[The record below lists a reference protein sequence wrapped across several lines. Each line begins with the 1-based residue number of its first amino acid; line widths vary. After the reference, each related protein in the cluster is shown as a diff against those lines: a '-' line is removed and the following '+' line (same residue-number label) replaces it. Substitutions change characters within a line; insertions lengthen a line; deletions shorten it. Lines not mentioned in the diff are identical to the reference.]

1 MSDQH
6 NSSNV
11 SVPELIRTGRLSPL
25 FQPICSIV
33 EGNIFGY
40 EGLIRGPKNSELYR
54 PDRLFEAARLE
65 GMTFALEVAS
75 ALSILAA
82 FDQLVPGGRLFLNFS
97 ANALVRLARADGQA
111 ATLRD
116 MMASGSL
123 RRKLVVE
130 ITEHDRVT
138 DFAELLAAATGFR
151 RSGIEFALDDF
162 GDGRSSLR
170 LWAELQPE
178 FVKIDKYFTHGAG
191 DHFQKTQM
199 LRAVANIS
207 EALGGQLIAEGIETI
222 HELSA
227 VRALGISYGQGY
239 LLGRPA
245 GQPPE
250 TIEKEAQEVIRVGDV
265 AVLPAARYTR
275 GIAFSAER
283 LTMRIPPIGVE
294 TTAGEVS
301 ELFAQHPEYPALAVV
316 EGGRAIG
323 LINRRTLLETFA
335 RPFQKEIYGTR
346 SCVNVMNSDPA
357 HLEYNATFD
366 DSMGMLVS
374 QDQSYLTDG
383 FIISQN
389 GRYVGI
395 GTGENLVRT
404 VTEYRVEAARHANPL
419 TFFPGNVPI
428 TEHIK
433 SLIASGN
440 DFVCAY
446 CDLNHFK
453 PFNDQYGYWQGDE
466 MILLLADI
474 IFANAAPKR
483 DFVGHVGGDD
493 FIILFQSEDWLERCE
508 KTIAEFNGKAEQL
521 FDPEA
526 RERGG
531 ISAEDRSGNPAFF
544 PITSLSIGAVKV
556 VAGEFREAADVAS
569 AAAAAKRRAKKQ
581 GLGLSVLDAAEQR
594 SNDARSTEVD
604 YGKTSL
610 VE

>member
-1 MSDQH
+1 MADHLNASTFT
-6 NSSNV
+6 
-11 SVPELIRTGRLSPL
+11 VPELIHGGHLRPL

-33 EGNIFGY
+33 EGEIFGY
-40 EGLIRGPKNSELYR
+40 EGLIRGPKNSELHR
-54 PDRLFEAARLE
+54 PDSLFEAARLE

-75 ALSILAA
+75 ALSILTA
-82 FDQLVPGGRLFLNFS
+82 FDRLVPGGRLFLNFS

-111 ATLRD
+111 ADLRSV
-116 MMASGSL
+116 MASGSL
-123 RRKLVVE
+123 GRKLVVE

-138 DFAELLAAATGFR
+138 DFAELLAAASEFR
-151 RSGIEFALDDF
+151 RTGVEFALDDF

-191 DHFQKTQM
+191 DNFQKTQM

-207 EALGGQLIAEGIETI
+207 EALGGQLIAEGIETV

-227 VRALGISYGQGY
+227 VRALGITYGQGY
-239 LLGRPA
+239 LLGRPNE
-245 GQPPE
+245 QPSKD
-250 TIEKEAQEVIRVGDV
+250 IAVEAIEVIRVGDV

-275 GIAFSAER
+275 SIAFSAER
-283 LTMRIPPIGVE
+283 LTMRIPPLA
-294 TTAGEVS
+294 THLTAAEVS
-301 ELFAQHPEYPALAVV
+301 ELFANHPEYPALAVV
-316 EGGRAIG
+316 EGDQAIG

-335 RPFQKEIYGTR
+335 RPFQKEIYGSR
-346 SCVNVMNSDPA
+346 SCVNVMNSDPV

-366 DSMGMLVS
+366 DSMAMLVS
-374 QDQSYLTDG
+374 RDQSYLTDG

-389 GRYVGI
+389 GRYIGI

-493 FIILFQSEDWLERCE
+493 FIILFQSEDWLQRCE
-508 KTIAEFNGKAEQL
+508 ATIADFNVKAAQL

-531 ISAEDRSGNPAFF
+531 IAAEDRSGNPAFF

-556 VAGEFREAADVAS
+556 GAGEFREAADVAS

-581 GLGLSVLDAAEQR
+581 GVGLSVLDAAEQR
-594 SNDARSTEVD
+594 LTSARSLEVD
-604 YGKTSL
+604 YGKTSV

>member
-207 EALGGQLIAEGIETI
+207 EALGGQLIAEG
-222 HELSA
+222 
-227 VRALGISYGQGY
+227 G
-239 LLGRPA
+239 
-245 GQPPE
+245 
-250 TIEKEAQEVIRVGDV
+250 
-265 AVLPAARYTR
+265 
-275 GIAFSAER
+275 
-283 LTMRIPPIGVE
+283 
-294 TTAGEVS
+294 
-301 ELFAQHPEYPALAVV
+301 
-316 EGGRAIG
+316 
-323 LINRRTLLETFA
+323 
-335 RPFQKEIYGTR
+335 
-346 SCVNVMNSDPA
+346 
-357 HLEYNATFD
+357 
-366 DSMGMLVS
+366 
-374 QDQSYLTDG
+374 
-383 FIISQN
+383 
-389 GRYVGI
+389 
-395 GTGENLVRT
+395 
-404 VTEYRVEAARHANPL
+404 
-419 TFFPGNVPI
+419 
-428 TEHIK
+428 
-433 SLIASGN
+433 
-440 DFVCAY
+440 
-446 CDLNHFK
+446 
-453 PFNDQYGYWQGDE
+453 
-466 MILLLADI
+466 LLASPMVRDI
-474 IFANAAPKR
+474 CSADPQGSRLKPSRRRHKRSSGWEMLRSFPRLVTRAALP
-483 DFVGHVGGDD
+483 
-493 FIILFQSEDWLERCE
+493 L
-508 KTIAEFNGKAEQL
+508 
-521 FDPEA
+521 A
-526 RERGG
+526 R
-531 ISAEDRSGNPAFF
+531 N
-544 PITSLSIGAVKV
+544 V
-556 VAGEFREAADVAS
+556 
-569 AAAAAKRRAKKQ
+569 
-581 GLGLSVLDAAEQR
+581 
-594 SNDARSTEVD
+594 
-604 YGKTSL
+604 
-610 VE
+610 